1 MCGKKDFFSLQRQ
14 KRKETDTDVV
24 RKLENSQRKLEQTMK
39 RLLFNVFDQVLDALP
54 QGIRESQF
62 SVRVVI
68 AGCTGV
74 GKSST
79 ANALLGTNWKVG
91 HVRATTREI
100 EAKQLVL
107 VEDGVETPSNIE
119 VIDVPGLGESIARD
133 REYIPIYVE
142 LLKTCDAMIWLQS
155 ANERQM
161 TSTQIYLNKLV
172 TALPDLASRTVIG
185 LNKADLVEPMGWCF
199 TTSLPNESQERNIH
213 HRVDDV
219 FGHLQATESL
229 CKIPQERIVAFS
241 AKYGWRVWSALSAL
255 NDTLKG
261 GKKMSLLRFGRSKRW
276 VFNSNL
282 EKE

>member
-1 MCGKKDFFSLQRQ
+1 MKK
-14 KRKETDTDVV
+14 
-24 RKLENSQRKLEQTMK
+24 
-39 RLLFNVFDQVLDALP
+39 LLFNVFDQVLEALP
-54 QGIRESQF
+54 EGVRETQF
-62 SVRVVI
+62 GVRLAIV
-68 AGCTGV
+68 GCTGV

-79 ANALLGTNWKVG
+79 GNAILGTNWKVG
-91 HVRATTREI
+91 HSRATTREI
-100 EAKQLVL
+100 EAKQLIL
-107 VEDGVETPSNIE
+107 VEDGVETPTNIQ

-133 REYIPIYVE
+133 REYIPIYIE

-172 TALPDLASRTVIG
+172 TAVPDLASRTVIG

-199 TTSLPNESQERNIH
+199 TTNLPNEIQERNIH

-219 FGHLQATESL
+219 FEHLQAAESL
-229 CKIPQERIVAFS
+229 CKIPKERIVAFS
-241 AKYGWRVWSALSAL
+241 AKYGWRVWSAFSAL

-276 VFNSNL
+276 GFNSNL
-282 EKE
+282 ENE